1 MLFQLHVPIF
11 TPVFFTFTCQ
21 SEKNFAAFQKTGWV
35 QRPWRWVPV
44 MGGRSPFSS
53 SEWGLVLLGPTGF
66 PISTALITL
75 HAAPAWSVPSS
86 DVSTELWKSL
96 PRRGLSLV
104 SGFPARQWVTRGH
117 VPSQMV
123 LYFWRGRGSVTICFL
138 HVVSPEPEPIWINL
152 CPIFSFMLHPTNL
165 WDKRPL
171 LHFTVWHTLGLNPW
185 VEPNWPS
192 TYLWA
197 FA

>member
-1 MLFQLHVPIF
+1 MKMSSRDGGAVTLFQLRVRTGAAGPYWLPHLHSSHHSTCCSSLVSPQFRRLHRTLEVP
-11 TPVFFTFTCQ
+11 TSPW
-21 SEKNFAAFQKTGWV
+21 AF
-35 QRPWRWVPV
+35 
-44 MGGRSPFSS
+44 
-53 SEWGLVLLGPTGF
+53 
-66 PISTALITL
+66 
-75 HAAPAWSVPSS
+75 
-86 DVSTELWKSL
+86 
-96 PRRGLSLV
+96 LV